1 MGKEYIRRLPCI
13 IADYQKPLHGL
24 LLAMEMGLNA
34 IRDTCPHF
42 NEWLNKLETI
52 EEMKGN
58 QDVTK

>member
-1 MGKEYIRRLPCI
+1 
-13 IADYQKPLHGL
+13 
-24 LLAMEMGLNA
+24 MEMGLNA